1 MKKLTS
7 LLFFSVASLN
17 LSAHGEGIS
26 SLHIHDESIVGIALT
41 LAILLVL
48 PRYFSWKLISVK
60 EK

>member
-7 LLFFSVASLN
+7 LLFCSVASFN

-26 SLHIHDESIVGIALT
+26 SLHIHGESIGGIALT
-41 LAILLVL
+41 LVILLVL